1 MNQLVRAL
9 ASIAAPSRRGAKPA
23 KPKAKPGRRQSRALA
38 RRPNTV
44 NNPAWGRS
52 LPAAYAS
59 HVRPRF
65 NFDTRDATGCRVSG
79 CDLVYPVPAT
89 VTSSGDYLFT
99 IIPANP
105 AYWTGTR
112 ISQIAPAY
120 MNYRPLRMTF
130 SYIPQVAVTQA
141 GTVVM
146 GTLWNGSAG
155 SVDLQQ
161 TLFTSNGGCLTQCYV
176 PCDTTIRLGS
186 NLQQNLFTLNGA
198 MGPDTLPFLFVAAL
212 RGASVIPGYFY
223 VTYTF
228 EFKNPIGAAWTYTR
242 SSVST
247 GAPSAQ
253 SLPNTSAVLLGT
265 SGIYGPGTVFDLE
278 GENLYYRGTPVTID
292 PNTPY
297 QLFSNGQTEGVEAA
311 YLTLADA
318 KKRQFLVASYR
329 VGTTDGPTG
338 ELTSLAYQTT
348 LPGTPYVNVS
358 ARTPGYTWRISSTS
372 GTGLYAPVASADVYF
387 FYAQD
392 GTFLFRL
399 TPSGSTING
408 FAPTQAL
415 PVAAIVSDDAPTL
428 TSPAVQ
434 TGLDVDTADRE

>member
-1 MNQLVRAL
+1 MNKLANAL
-9 ASIAAPSRRGAKPA
+9 ARIAAPPRRGNNTKRTGPSAPRQRGK
-23 KPKAKPGRRQSRALA
+23 GRRAI
-38 RRPNTV
+38 TV
-44 NNPAWGRS
+44 NNPSWGRS

-65 NFDTRDATGCRVSG
+65 NYDSRDATGCRVSG

-120 MNYRPLRMTF
+120 MNYRPIRMTF
-130 SYIPQVAVTQA
+130 SYIPQVAVTQP

-186 NLQQNLFTLNGA
+186 NLQQNLFTLNGS
-198 MGPDTLPFLFVAAL
+198 MGPDTLPFLFVAAM
-212 RGASVIPGYFY
+212 RGAQVIPGYFY

-228 EFKNPIGAAWTYTR
+228 ELKNPIGAAWTYVR
-242 SSVST
+242 SSVAT

-253 SLPNTSAVLLGT
+253 TLPNTTLVLLGS
-265 SGIYGPGTVFDLE
+265 SGIYGPGTAFDLE
-278 GENLYYRGTPVTID
+278 GSNLYYRGTPVTLD
-292 PNTPY
+292 PSAPY
-297 QLFSNGQTEGVEAA
+297 QLFSNGQTEGVEAS
-311 YLTLADA
+311 YLALQRTY
-318 KKRQFLVASYR
+318 ASKSVVTAYR
-329 VGTTDGPTG
+329 VGDTTSPTG
-338 ELTSLAYQTT
+338 PLTSMTYQESA
-348 LPGTPYVNVS
+348 PEGNYVSVVRNS
-358 ARTPGYTWRISSTS
+358 YGYYWRV
-372 GTGLYAPVASADVYF
+372 GTGGSGALYSPLESASMYY
-387 FYAQD
+387 FYAGD
-392 GTFLFRL
+392 GSFLFRAAASA
-399 TPSGSTING
+399 TAVNG
-408 FAPTQAL
+408 FAPDAQF
-415 PVAAIVSDDAPTL
+415 PVAATE
-428 TSPAVQ
+428 PAASGAQ
-434 TGLDVDTADRE
+434 TDVVPAATD